1 MAQPKPAGW
10 PLGAR
15 IPAISGQVVD
25 ALTGK
30 PVANIDV
37 TLRATA
43 GTPSLGDDS
52 GRSTLRYENSR
63 TSAQGQFNFQTSLE
77 AKLAEPFTSLK
88 GYWLSVNRTFLSIE
102 SLKDQTPYGEVT
114 TDSTPDDLS
123 WDIARDP
130 LFNRKDARV
139 NNKAYFPMAVQ
150 FVRPCKQM
158 WNANCVSFSDT
169 QNVRVPLIPV
179 LDNPE
184 ECGKIADQALGEQC
198 RQLNTYQAAFRHVET
213 IAQVR
218 ADKEMCGKVEPGL
231 TKTCLESLQLYV
243 ANPGAFENRLPLRME
258 VDPIEKVL
266 ILKPIAGMFVI
277 RSGLGHLDPFR
288 ETATYGA
295 CYSVDTKWQTDA
307 ACVTVSLVVS
317 EEDRRTSSRIGAE
330 DGYTKGAERI
340 EVVDGK
346 TVTTLDLPKTYTS
359 VWSSGPRVVRVI
371 FYKAAFMSGL
381 GEERARAATA
391 SLQARHEL
399 IRQYLLK
406 YPSSH

>member
-1 MAQPKPAGW
+1 
-10 PLGAR
+10 
-15 IPAISGQVVD
+15 
-25 ALTGK
+25 
-30 PVANIDV
+30 
-37 TLRATA
+37 
-43 GTPSLGDDS
+43 
-52 GRSTLRYENSR
+52 
-63 TSAQGQFNFQTSLE
+63 
-77 AKLAEPFTSLK
+77 
-88 GYWLSVNRTFLSIE
+88 
-102 SLKDQTPYGEVT
+102 
-114 TDSTPDDLS
+114 
-123 WDIARDP
+123 
-130 LFNRKDARV
+130 
-139 NNKAYFPMAVQ
+139 
-150 FVRPCKQM
+150 
-158 WNANCVSFSDT
+158 
-169 QNVRVPLIPV
+169 VRVPLIPV

-317 EEDRRTSSRIGAE
+317 EEDRRTSSRIGQ
-330 DGYTKGAERI
+330 
-340 EVVDGK
+340 K
-346 TVTTLDLPKTYTS
+346 TAT
-359 VWSSGPRVVRVI
+359 R
-371 FYKAAFMSGL
+371 
-381 GEERARAATA
+381 RARRGLRSSTARPSQHWTFRRLIHLFGQAVHESSESSSTRPHSCRAWARSAPCSHGFAAGTA
-391 SLQARHEL
+391 
-399 IRQYLLK
+399 
-406 YPSSH
+406 